1 MKTILVDAIRTLV
14 SEEGVMFEDLYELL
28 ESYPN
33 RKIVLTGADDAQM
46 ESFGLNDL
54 PYEVFTLRHDPEK
67 SDPRYYELMLERFGL
82 SAGDVVYFE
91 HNEAAVAS
99 ARSVGITAL
108 HYDPKVRDLQALRA
122 FLDEHLGS

>member
-14 SEEGVMFEDLYELL
+14 SEEGRMFEDLYDLL

-46 ESFGLNDL
+46 KAFGLHDL
-54 PYEVFTLRHDPEK
+54 PYEVFTLKHDPEK

-82 SAGDVVYFE
+82 SVDEVVYFE

-99 ARSVGITAL
+99 ARSIGIRTL
-108 HYDPKVRDLQALRA
+108 HYDKDSRNLGAVRR
-122 FLDEHLGS
+122 FLDEHAG